1 METEPGVSL
10 GPPEPPPRTGT
21 FEGDTGKTG
30 GVDRPARAVL
40 AAFAAA
46 LFMKIFLFDFM
57 IAEGRS
63 MTPAIKPGT
72 ILLVLKSAYGIR
84 PFWSGKYL
92 VLWTLPREGD
102 VVVFYTPRGEIAV
115 KRCAGLT
122 GEGTFI
128 ALGDNSRD
136 SLDSRSYG
144 PVPADHIVGKVLGL
158 SGPRPVK
165 GY

>member
-1 METEPGVSL
+1 
-10 GPPEPPPRTGT
+10 
-21 FEGDTGKTG
+21 
-30 GVDRPARAVL
+30 VL

-46 LFMKIFLFDFM
+46 LLMKIFLFDFM

-63 MTPAIKPGT
+63 MMPAIKPGT

-84 PFWSGKYL
+84 PPWSGKYL
-92 VLWTLPREGD
+92 FFWALPREGD

-122 GEGTFI
+122 GEGAFI

-144 PVPADHIVGKVLGL
+144 PVRADCIVGKVISL
-158 SGPRPVK
+158 SGPRPAR
-165 GY
+165 